1 MKILKNLFRN
11 LFKSRRDQIII
22 TLTNKD
28 LIVTAGSWCPNC
40 KNDGALFHYTHDKP
54 IYICENCCKNFSGEE
69 YNRLLL
75 IAQRKQKLDKIN
87 EQIVNGRNS

>member
-1 MKILKNLFRN
+1 MEIKNLFKN
-11 LFKSRRDQIII
+11 LFKSKRIEPKIRV
-22 TLTNKD
+22 LNNKD
-28 LIVTAGSWCPNC
+28 LIITAGGWCPNC

-54 IYICENCCKNFSGEE
+54 LYICENCLKNFSDKE

-87 EQIVNGRNS
+87 ESGKIKM